1 MLGLAGSRDGSPV
14 SIALLMGIPIMK
26 NPYAPA
32 FWCVFFALVL
42 LSAAYFYGVM
52 LSHQLDKAMVFLDSA
67 CALIAALSIGVVAW
81 ASWQGVRI
89 KRRVL
94 EQGKTRVA
102 IWDTKVALRR
112 VETVFDRYF
121 WGSYWQPGRTF
132 QEVMGELTGT
142 PLEKSLEALKQQCV
156 LLDRQVADGR
166 HWLNNARE
174 LSDVATAMA
183 RERYQLDFY
192 DPKADTPGNA
202 LIHREFEVLVYTW
215 TARLKSFDHQLDE
228 IDTEY
233 S

>member
-1 MLGLAGSRDGSPV
+1 
-14 SIALLMGIPIMK
+14 MK
-26 NPYAPA
+26 NPYALG
-32 FWCVFFALVL
+32 FWCALVALVL
-42 LSAAYFYGVM
+42 LSATYFYGIM
-52 LSHQLDKAMVFLDSA
+52 LAHQIDKAMVFLDSTV
-67 CALIAALSIGVVAW
+67 ALIAVMAIVVVAS
-81 ASWQGVRI
+81 ALVQTQRLK
-89 KRRVL
+89 KRQL
-94 EQGKTRVA
+94 EQSKTLLL

-142 PLEKSLEALKQQCV
+142 PLEKSLEALKKQC
-156 LLDRQVADGR
+156 LELDKQIADEGW

-183 RERYQLDFY
+183 RERYQLDFC
-192 DPKADTPGNA
+192 DPRADGPGGA
-202 LIHREFEVLVYTW
+202 VIDRDFEVLVYTW

-228 IDTEY
+228 IEVQY

>member
-1 MLGLAGSRDGSPV
+1 
-14 SIALLMGIPIMK
+14 MK
-26 NPYAPA
+26 NPYAPG
-32 FWCVFFALVL
+32 FWCAIVALVL
-42 LSAAYFYGVM
+42 LSATYFYGVM
-52 LSHQLDKAMVFLDSA
+52 LTHQLDKALLFLDSA
-67 CALIAALSIGVVAW
+67 SAMIGVLSIVVVAW
-81 ASWQGVRI
+81 ASLQGQRI
-89 KRRVL
+89 KKKQL
-94 EQGKTRVA
+94 EQGKTLVQ

-142 PLEKSLEALKQQCV
+142 PLEKSLEALKKQCV
-156 LLDRQVADGR
+156 ALDQQVADGR

-174 LSDVATAMA
+174 LSDVATQMA
-183 RERYQLDFY
+183 RERYQLDFC

-202 LIHREFEVLVYTW
+202 VIHREFEVLVYTW

-228 IDTEY
+228 IESEY

>member
-1 MLGLAGSRDGSPV
+1 
-14 SIALLMGIPIMK
+14 MK

>member
-1 MLGLAGSRDGSPV
+1 
-14 SIALLMGIPIMK
+14 MK

-32 FWCVFFALVL
+32 FWCVLFALVL
-42 LSAAYFYGVM
+42 LSATYFYGVM
-52 LSHQLDKAMVFLDSA
+52 LAHQLDKAMVFLDSA

-81 ASWQGVRI
+81 ASYQGQRTQKKI
-89 KRRVL
+89 L

-156 LLDRQVADGR
+156 VLDRQVAEGR

-192 DPKADTPGNA
+192 APKADTPGNA
-202 LIHREFEVLVYTW
+202 VIHR
-215 TARLKSFDHQLDE
+215 
-228 IDTEY
+228 
-233 S
+233 

>member
-1 MLGLAGSRDGSPV
+1 
-14 SIALLMGIPIMK
+14 MGIPIMK

-32 FWCVFFALVL
+32 FWCVCFALVL

-52 LSHQLDKAMVFLDSA
+52 LAHQIDKAMVFLDSA
-67 CALIAALSIGVVAW
+67 CLVIGTLSIGVVAW
-81 ASWQGVRI
+81 ASYQNQ
-89 KRRVL
+89 RVKPKLL

-142 PLEKSLEALKQQCV
+142 PLEKSLEALKKQCV
-156 LLDRQVADGR
+156 LLDQQVADGR

-174 LSDVATAMA
+174 LSDVANAMA
-183 RERYQLDFY
+183 RERYQLDFCN
-192 DPKADTPGNA
+192 PKADTPGNA
-202 LIHREFEVLVYTW
+202 VIHREFEVLVYTW

-228 IDTEY
+228 IELEY